1 MYFDGAEN
9 SKDSIKWQLATMFYR
24 NGDDVNTVIKKVGN
38 FEQAPKTSSLTDA
51 EKDAISSQFG
61 NLKTIHNQSLA
72 FGIAQYIKSTDP
84 NNPKLEENTF
94 KYVKNIIF

>member
-38 FEQAPKTSSLTDA
+38 FEQAPKLV
-51 EKDAISSQFG
+51 
-61 NLKTIHNQSLA
+61 L
-72 FGIAQYIKSTDP
+72 
-84 NNPKLEENTF
+84 
-94 KYVKNIIF
+94 